1 MADSKSEEEYTEE
14 MTEEET
20 TRSLLAGFEEEG
32 SGFTDYEVEEREEDH
47 EEAREEDEPDTEIK
61 APPRRKTK
69 NGIEIKNDG
78 EPIYP
83 FLDPAESDK
92 KFDTGEQNLLKEYQ
106 KQLQKYCA
114 AQKKFKENWKL
125 KAKKKKTNSDYTY
138 EKLANSPKIPSS
150 CAFDP
155 QDTTGKV
162 HKEPIDFNEEFDEA
176 TNMMTNEKIRAYN
189 YKAACSRAVK
199 QMIFEHEKTL
209 GIESLSYDDMKALVL
224 KKYAT
229 EAYKEKLY
237 EEADDYKQG
246 KLPMRVYLTQKIS
259 KMDKLNDHGSAM
271 SKFTR
276 RRSIL
281 KGIRP
286 DILRLAQNDP
296 NFRNSKWDEA
306 SEKLCSLDTA
316 NPRKASAAVVG
327 EIDIKKL
334 IAKELKNHIASLN
347 GKGGGG
353 HDNKRKRGNDKNEKS
368 QLFSQGKMK
377 SLYSEKQWEHRLVNV
392 KNKVSPN
399 DNPELYEK
407 DCYPLEE
414 TNGEKPKPACVYCR
428 KLGHTV
434 LECRLLKKRASK

>member
-1 MADSKSEEEYTEE
+1 MNDSKSEEEYVEE
-14 MTEEET
+14 VTEEEDT
-20 TRSLLAGFEEEG
+20 TRSLLAGFEDEG
-32 SGFTDYEVEEREEDH
+32 AGYEDYEEDSR
-47 EEAREEDEPDTEIK
+47 EEAREEDEPDTEVK
-61 APPRRKTK
+61 ERPRRKTK
-69 NGIEIKNDG
+69 NGIEIKTDG

-114 AQKKFKENWKL
+114 AQKRFKEGWKL
-125 KAKKKKTNSDYTY
+125 KANKKKKTGSDYSY
-138 EKLANSPKIPSS
+138 EKLANNPKIPPG

-162 HKEPIDFNEEFDEA
+162 HKEPIDFNQEFDEA
-176 TNMMTNEKIRAYN
+176 TNLMTNEKIRSYN
-189 YKAACSRAVK
+189 YKAACSKAVR
-199 QMIFEHEKTL
+199 QMIYEHEKIHT
-209 GIESLSYDDMKALVL
+209 ITLSYDDVKALVL

-229 EAYKEKLY
+229 AAYKEKLY

-353 HDNKRKRGNDKNEKS
+353 KDNKRKRGNDKNEKS

-377 SLYSEKQWEHRLVNV
+377 SLYTEKQWEHRLVNV
-392 KNKVSPN
+392 KNKISPN
-399 DNPELYEK
+399 NNPELYEK

>member
-1 MADSKSEEEYTEE
+1 MSGDEGEDYSKIEDVTEDELNRDLHADSY
-14 MTEEET
+14 
-20 TRSLLAGFEEEG
+20 GEEG
-32 SGFTDYEVEEREEDH
+32 ADLHEYE
-47 EEAREEDEPDTEIK
+47 EEAREEAEVDTEVK
-61 APPRRKTK
+61 EPPPRRKK
-69 NGIEIKNDG
+69 NGIYHEPDG

-83 FLDPAESDK
+83 FESPAEDDK
-92 KFDTGEQNLLKEYQ
+92 RFDTGEQEILKEYQ

-114 AQKKFKENWKL
+114 AQKKFKEAYKL
-125 KAKKKKTNSDYTY
+125 KANKKKKSGSDYTY

-155 QDTTGKV
+155 QDTTGKF
-162 HKEPIDFNEEFDEA
+162 HKEPIDFNQEFDEA
-176 TNMMTNEKIRAYN
+176 TNLMTNEKIRAHH

-199 QMIFEHEKTL
+199 QMIHEYEKTHCATGTL
-209 GIESLSYDDMKALVL
+209 MTYEDMKALVL

-229 EAYKEKLY
+229 AAYKEKLY

-259 KMDKLNDHGSAM
+259 KLDKLNDHGSAM
-271 SKFTR
+271 SSFTR

-286 DILRLAQNDP
+286 DILRLAQNEP

-306 SEKLCSLDTA
+306 SERLCSLDTA

-353 HDNKRKRGNDKNEKS
+353 YDNKRKRGNDKNEKS

-377 SLYSEKQWEHRLVNV
+377 SLYTEKQWEHRLVNV
-392 KNKVSPN
+392 KNKISPN
-399 DNPELYEK
+399 NNPELYEK

-414 TNGEKPKPACVYCR
+414 TGGEKPKPACVYCR

>member
-1 MADSKSEEEYTEE
+1 MSGDEGEDYSKIEDVTEDELNRDLHADSY
-14 MTEEET
+14 
-20 TRSLLAGFEEEG
+20 GEEG
-32 SGFTDYEVEEREEDH
+32 ADLHEYE
-47 EEAREEDEPDTEIK
+47 EEAREEAEVDTEVK
-61 APPRRKTK
+61 EPPPRRKK
-69 NGIEIKNDG
+69 NGIYIEPDG

-83 FLDPAESDK
+83 FESPAEDDK
-92 KFDTGEQNLLKEYQ
+92 RFDTGEQEILKEYQ

-114 AQKKFKENWKL
+114 AQKKLKEHYK
-125 KAKKKKTNSDYTY
+125 KAAKKKKTGSDYTY

-155 QDTTGKV
+155 QDTTGKF
-162 HKEPIDFNEEFDEA
+162 HKEPIDFNQEFDEA
-176 TNMMTNEKIRAYN
+176 TNLMTNEKIRAHH

-199 QMIFEHEKTL
+199 QMIHEYEKTHCATGTL
-209 GIESLSYDDMKALVL
+209 MTYEDMKALVL

-229 EAYKEKLY
+229 AAYKEKLY

-259 KMDKLNDHGSAM
+259 KLDKLNDHGSAM
-271 SKFTR
+271 SSFTR

-286 DILRLAQNDP
+286 DILRLAQNEP

-306 SEKLCSLDTA
+306 SERLCSLDTA

-353 HDNKRKRGNDKNEKS
+353 YDNKRKRGNDKNEKS

-377 SLYSEKQWEHRLVNV
+377 SLYTEKQWEHRLVNV
-392 KNKVSPN
+392 KNKISPN
-399 DNPELYEK
+399 NNPELYEK

-414 TNGEKPKPACVYCR
+414 TGGEKPKPACVYCR